1 LAWYDEGL
9 NFRNEKR
16 RGRFK
21 RIELDRERLKQ
32 AYLSGRKVRDIAEE
46 FGVSTATIK
55 RHIKFLIP
63 DSVKR
68 NKGWTANTQN
78 PRNQRIRELYE
89 AGKSTLVIARLLGC
103 GDEFVRQRLIKMGV
117 ERRDRAT
124 KSLLDYHPSR
134 FGNRGRTYPIGDL
147 PAFNEK
153 LLYFYCLGYGQGR
166 IASFLKVDKGTVRR
180 RIRASRK
187 AYVFKIRQCR
197 RCQAIYRTTKHN
209 SRICPRCVKPTTPKR
224 AWDGW
229 ASWRADILGVMKN
242 RQMMKVVA

>member
-1 LAWYDEGL
+1 MAWYDEGL
-9 NFRNEKR
+9 DFRNEKR

-32 AYLSGRKVRDIAEE
+32 AYLSGKKVRDIAEE

-78 PRNQRIRELYE
+78 HFNQRVKELYE
-89 AGKSTLVIARLLGC
+89 AGKSTLVIARLLGR
-103 GDEFVRQRLIKMGV
+103 GDELVRQRLIKMGV
-117 ERRDRAT
+117 ERRDRAS

-134 FGNRGRTYPIGDL
+134 FSNRGRTYPIGDL
-147 PAFNEK
+147 STFNEK
-153 LLYFYCLGYGQGR
+153 LLYFYCMGFNQR
-166 IASFLKVDKGTVRR
+166 QMASFLKVDRGTVRR
-180 RIRASRK
+180 RIRALRK

-197 RCQAIYRTTKHN
+197 RCQVVYRTTKHD
-209 SRICPRCVKPTTPKR
+209 SHVCPRCTKPMSRR

-229 ASWRADILGVMKN
+229 ASWRVDILGVTRN